1 MREFRLFLGQ
11 TVVFEQ
17 YNDVHLPACVLKTF
31 LRELTEPLLT
41 FRLYPELLILSGSK
55 YPSCLDFLWYFFLN
69 LAFKRPDQI
78 DVLRDLIIEKLPIE
92 NYNILKYLIEFL
104 NLVRR
109 NNCSI

>member
-55 YPSCLDFLWYFFLN
+55 YPSCLDFLWYLFFK
-69 LAFKRPDQI
+69 F
-78 DVLRDLIIEKLPIE
+78 
-92 NYNILKYLIEFL
+92 
-104 NLVRR
+104 
-109 NNCSI
+109 SI